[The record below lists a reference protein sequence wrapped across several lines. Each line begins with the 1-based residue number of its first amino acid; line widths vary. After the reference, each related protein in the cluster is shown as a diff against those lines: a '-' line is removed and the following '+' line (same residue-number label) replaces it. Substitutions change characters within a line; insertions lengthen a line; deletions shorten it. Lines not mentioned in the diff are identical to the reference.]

1 MIKLIQKPE
10 EKSNPIDSV
19 IQNSDENSSFSSSS
33 VSDSEEDEDEEDDDM
48 FQPGFIIN
56 KGKINSYTP
65 LLRKNF
71 SQSMVKV
78 KSKQPKKEFA

>member
-1 MIKLIQKPE
+1 MMKLIQKPE

-48 FQPGFIIN
+48 F
-56 KGKINSYTP
+56 
-65 LLRKNF
+65 
-71 SQSMVKV
+71 
-78 KSKQPKKEFA
+78 